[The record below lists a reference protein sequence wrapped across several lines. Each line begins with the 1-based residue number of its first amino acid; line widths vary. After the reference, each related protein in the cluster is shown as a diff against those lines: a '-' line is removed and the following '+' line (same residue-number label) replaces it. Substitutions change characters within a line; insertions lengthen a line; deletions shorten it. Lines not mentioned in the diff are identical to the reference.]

1 MTSDRG
7 APREAP
13 PHRSGGEPA
22 PSVRRPPGTAPPW
35 PLHRRAGFLG
45 GILLLGLLLALPSPE
60 GLDPAGWRTAAV
72 ALLMA
77 VWWMTEALPI
87 PATSILPLVLFPAL
101 GILDMPQAAGPYAN
115 PLIFLFL
122 GGFLLALGMERWGLH
137 RRIALG
143 IMARAGTGP
152 RSLVLGFMLASAFLS
167 MWISNTATAAMML
180 PIGLAVVALL
190 RPPAL
195 APAPGGRFDFG
206 IALMLGIAWGAS
218 IGGVATLI
226 GTPPNAILAGA
237 ADELLGR
244 RIGFVEWMQ
253 VGVPLAALMLPV
265 AWFLLVGVLHPP
277 GVLVGD
283 AGKVIEG
290 ERRALGP
297 WSRGER
303 TVAGI
308 FLLTVCGWVFRDE
321 KNLGALT
328 LPGIDTYLPMVGDA
342 TIAMLGALLLFVVP
356 VNWRRGEFAL
366 RWEDTTRLP
375 WGVLLLFG
383 GGLSLARAMETSGL
397 AAWIGSG
404 VTGLGAVHLLVLVAA
419 VATLFIFLTEL
430 TSNTAT
436 AAMAM
441 PILAGAGL
449 ALGVDPVLLM
459 ATAALSAS
467 MAFMLPV
474 ATPPNAIVF
483 ASDEVTIPRMAR
495 AGLLMNLLTIGL
507 VSLGGAWLVM
517 RFLVG

>member
-1 MTSDRG
+1 MTSPPGADPG
-7 APREAP
+7 APSGP
-13 PHRSGGEPA
+13 P
-22 PSVRRPPGTAPPW
+22 RRPDSPSW
-35 PLHRRAGFLG
+35 PTPRRVGFLAG
-45 GILLLGLLLALPSPE
+45 LVLFALLLVLPPPPD
-60 GLDPAGWRTAAV
+60 LDPVGWRTAAV

-77 VWWMTEALPI
+77 VWWMTESLPI
-87 PATSILPLVLFPAL
+87 PATSLLPLALFPLL
-101 GILDMPQAAGPYAN
+101 GILDMPSAAGPYAN

-122 GGFLLALGMERWGLH
+122 GGFLLAIGMERWGLH

-143 IMARAGTGP
+143 IMARVGTGP

-190 RPPAL
+190 RPPTL
-195 APAPGGRFDFG
+195 APAPEGRFDFG

-244 RIGFVEWMQ
+244 RIGFLEWMQ
-253 VGVPLAALMLPV
+253 VGVPVAALMLPA
-265 AWFLLVGVLHPP
+265 AWLLLVGVLHPP
-277 GVLVGD
+277 GTLMGD
-283 AGKVIEG
+283 PGRVIEA

-297 WSRGER
+297 SSRGER
-303 TVAGI
+303 TVAVI
-308 FLLTVCGWVFRDE
+308 FVLTAAAWVLRDE
-321 KNLGALT
+321 KDLGAVT
-328 LPGIDTYLPMVGDA
+328 IPGIESFFPLVGDA
-342 TIAMLGALLLFVVP
+342 TIAILGALLLFLVP

-366 RWEDTTRLP
+366 RWEDTARLP
-375 WGVLLLFG
+375 WGVLILFG
-383 GGLSLARAMETSGL
+383 GGLSLARAMESSGL

-404 VTGLGAVHLLVLVAA
+404 VTGLGAVPALVLVAA

-436 AAMAM
+436 ATMAM

-495 AGLLMNLLTIGL
+495 AGLVMNFISIGL
-507 VSLGGAWLVM
+507 VSLVGSWLVM